1 MQRLNPTGSLLR
13 ARSFVARHDYIFAL
27 LCLLNV
33 NMGVLNTSALL
44 VGSGRERE
52 ASTVVEGRGGGTSV
66 IGETPMDLSLEMVLA
81 QGLVDD
87 MASVYEQVH
96 LRGTFTLDD
105 CFSAVLGARA
115 WSLRDHHHCSRRD
128 ENLPDATAIQ
138 MVRAN
143 RPCGIDSIAR

>member
-1 MQRLNPTGSLLR
+1 MQRLNPTGSLIR

-44 VGSGRERE
+44 VGSGE
-52 ASTVVEGRGGGTSV
+52 AAAVVEGRGGGTSV

-96 LRGTFTLDD
+96 FLVTFGLDESIGLWL
-105 CFSAVLGARA
+105 CSGL
-115 WSLRDHHHCSRRD
+115 DHG
-128 ENLPDATAIQ
+128 LPDATITALGEMRISL
-138 MVRAN
+138 M
-143 RPCGIDSIAR
+143 